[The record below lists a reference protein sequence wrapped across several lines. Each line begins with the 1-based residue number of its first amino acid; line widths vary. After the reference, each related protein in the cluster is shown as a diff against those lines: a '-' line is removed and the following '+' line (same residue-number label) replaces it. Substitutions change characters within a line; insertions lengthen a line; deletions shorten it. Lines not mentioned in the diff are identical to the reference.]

1 MLSVS
6 TFDVAAAVLF
16 IIGCAL
22 LFCVR
27 YIGARPKQPTHNE
40 RNPNEP

>member
-27 YIGARPKQPTHNE
+27 YIGTRTKQSTHT
-40 RNPNEP
+40 RKEPQ